1 MHRAHP
7 RSAATGAV
15 EEPDRENDRAP
26 AGFLDRGADV
36 ECLAGPH
43 GEKKIRLRP
52 PDRRGVTGG
61 SKPCLPAARR
71 VPDQFLHRLVRQ
83 SQEARI
89 KNHPR
94 RIGIAEGEGLLGL
107 ESSHRCP
114 GAAVPIGA
122 APK

>member
-1 MHRAHP
+1 MHCTHP
-7 RSAATGAV
+7 RGAATGAV
-15 EEPDRENDRAP
+15 EELDRENDRTA
-26 AGFLDRGADV
+26 AGFLDRGAYL

-43 GEKKIRLRP
+43 GEEKIRLRP
-52 PDRRGVTGG
+52 PDRCGVPGG
-61 SKPCLPAARR
+61 SEPRVPPARR
-71 VPDQFLHRLVRQ
+71 LPDQVLHRLVRQ
-83 SQEARI
+83 GQEARI
-89 KNHPR
+89 KNHPG